1 MNISQLAQAA
11 SSAAVAQADQTTTTL
26 AWLIILLPLA
36 GATILLV
43 GGKVL
48 DAFGHWIAVAL
59 SVAAFACGATLFTD
73 MLGRPVGDRPL
84 HAPLFQWMTLPGLE
98 TDLTLRVDQ
107 LSIVFVLLVTG
118 VGSLIHLYSVGYMAH
133 DEKRRK
139 FFAYLNFFMA
149 AMLTLVL
156 GASYLIMF
164 IGWEGVGLASY
175 LLIGFWAQRPS
186 AAAAANKAF
195 IMNRM
200 GDVGM
205 VLGIATMFA
214 AVGSTEFSAVNATV
228 PALSTGVVTFM
239 GFALLLGV
247 CAKSAQVPL
256 QAWLLDAMEG
266 PTPVSALIH
275 AATMVTAGVYLVVRA
290 GEIYQHSQAA
300 SLAVVIIG
308 TVTLL
313 VGAWIG
319 CAKDDIKK
327 VLAGSTMSQI
337 GYMVLAAGIGSAGYA
352 LAIFHLVTHGFFKAN
367 MFLGA
372 GSIMHGMN
380 DSVNMREFGAL
391 AKAMPWTFYTFA
403 IGYLAIIGFP
413 GLSGFYSK
421 DHIIVVAWERSWV
434 LGAVA
439 MFGAFLTAYYM
450 TRLMTMTFLGNK
462 RWRDDQHPHES
473 PAVMVVPLVILS
485 AAAIVLGVLMNSWI
499 QDWLGPVTGME
510 PEPTSLLHVPWQGWA
525 TLALV
530 AIGVVLGYLLFR
542 NEVPRE
548 APAANPLVA
557 AGRRDLFQDDF
568 NDLVLVRGGGA
579 VVNVVGALDTVA
591 VDGLLV
597 GATSGLSKAVGKGFS
612 KLQSGYVRNYA
623 MAMVVGTV
631 AVGVVLILGRLA

>member
-1 MNISQLAQAA
+1 MNPLETVAA
-11 SSAAVAQADQTTTTL
+11 TGVFTS
-26 AWLIILLPLA
+26 AWLLIAIPLAVFAILLLA
-36 GATILLV
+36 GKASNSWGHWLGTASILASFVLGIVMFAKMLALSPDERSIDLHLFDFLQTGPLNVDFGILL
-43 GGKVL
+43 
-48 DAFGHWIAVAL
+48 DPL
-59 SVAAFACGATLFTD
+59 S
-73 MLGRPVGDRPL
+73 ML
-84 HAPLFQWMTLPGLE
+84 
-98 TDLTLRVDQ
+98 
-107 LSIVFVLLVTG
+107 FVLLVTG
-118 VGSLIHLYSVGYMAH
+118 VGSLIFIYSIGYMAE
-133 DEKRRK
+133 DPNRRR
-139 FFAYLNFFMA
+139 FFAYLNLFVA
-149 AMLTLVL
+149 SMLTLVL
-156 GASYLIMF
+156 ANNYLLLF
-164 IGWEGVGLASY
+164 FGWEGVGLASY
-175 LLIGFWAQRPS
+175 LLISFWQQRHS
-186 AAAAANKAF
+186 AALAGKKAF
-195 IMNRM
+195 VANRIGDLGLLVGM
-200 GDVGM
+200 FAIFSQIGSLNFVDVDAAIGDVSGKW
-205 VLGIATMFA
+205 
-214 AVGSTEFSAVNATV
+214 
-228 PALSTGVVTFM
+228 VTLI
-239 GFALLLGV
+239 GFCLLLAACG
-247 CAKSAQVPL
+247 KSAQVPL
-256 QAWLLDAMEG
+256 QSWLLDAMEG

-275 AATMVTAGVYLVVRA
+275 AATMVTAGVYLIVRA
-290 GEIYQHSQAA
+290 GSVYQLSEAA
-300 SLAVVIIG
+300 AIAVSIVG
-308 TVTLL
+308 AVTLIF
-313 VGAWIG
+313 GAWIG
-319 CAKDDIKK
+319 SAKDDIKK

-337 GYMVLAAGIGSAGYA
+337 GYMMLAAAIGPAGA
-352 LAIFHLVTHGFFKAN
+352 VFAIFHLITHGAFKAN

-579 VVNVVGALDTVA
+579 VVNVAGALDTIA

>member
-1 MNISQLAQAA
+1 MNPLEITAA
-11 SSAAVAQADQTTTTL
+11 TGVFTS
-26 AWLIILLPLA
+26 AWLLIAIPLAVFAILLLA
-36 GATILLV
+36 GKASNSWGHWLGTASILASFVLGVVYFAKMLALAPGSRSIDLHIFDFLQTGPLSIEFGILL
-43 GGKVL
+43 
-48 DAFGHWIAVAL
+48 DPL
-59 SVAAFACGATLFTD
+59 S
-73 MLGRPVGDRPL
+73 ML
-84 HAPLFQWMTLPGLE
+84 
-98 TDLTLRVDQ
+98 
-107 LSIVFVLLVTG
+107 FVLLVTG
-118 VGSLIHLYSVGYMAH
+118 VGSLIFIYSIGYMAE
-133 DEKRRK
+133 DPNRRR
-139 FFAYLNFFMA
+139 FFAYLNLFVA
-149 AMLTLVL
+149 SMLALVL
-156 GASYLIMF
+156 ANNYLLLF
-164 IGWEGVGLASY
+164 FGWEGVGLASY
-175 LLIGFWAQRPS
+175 LLISFWQQRHS
-186 AAAAANKAF
+186 AALAGKKAF
-195 IMNRM
+195 VANRI
-200 GDVGM
+200 GDLGLLVGM
-205 VLGIATMFA
+205 FA
-214 AVGSTEFSAVNATV
+214 IFSQIGSLNFVDVDAAIG
-228 PALSTGVVTFM
+228 GVDGKWVTII
-239 GFALLLGV
+239 GFCLLLAACG
-247 CAKSAQVPL
+247 KSAQVPL
-256 QAWLLDAMEG
+256 QSWLLDAMEG

-275 AATMVTAGVYLVVRA
+275 AATMVTAGVYLIVRS
-290 GEIYQHSQAA
+290 GSVYQLSEAA
-300 SLAVVIIG
+300 AIAVSIVG
-308 TVTLL
+308 AVTLIF
-313 VGAWIG
+313 GAWIG
-319 CAKDDIKK
+319 SAKDDIKK

-337 GYMVLAAGIGSAGYA
+337 GYMMLAAAIGPAGA
-352 LAIFHLVTHGFFKAN
+352 VFAIFHLITHGAFKAN

-372 GSIMHGMN
+372 GSVMHGMN

-434 LGAVA
+434 LGAIA

-473 PAVMVVPLVILS
+473 PAIMVAPLVVLS

-530 AIGVVLGYLLFR
+530 AVGVALGYLLFR
-542 NEVPRE
+542 TEVPLE

-579 VVNVVGALDTVA
+579 AVSVVGALDTIA

-597 GATSGLSKAVGKGFS
+597 GATSGLSKVVGKGFS

-623 MAMVVGTV
+623 LAMVVGTV